1 MQPNCAGRSTNS
13 VSSLTEPG
21 RHRVVIVGGGFGGI
35 QAARVLR
42 RLPVEITLIDRRN
55 FHLFQPLV
63 YQVATGA
70 LAPGEIA
77 TPLRAIFKRNEN
89 VRVVLGEVSG
99 FHLAERQV
107 ELDRLPTG
115 GPPRRFSFDSLI
127 VAAGS
132 AYSYF
137 GHDEWMTLAPDVK
150 ALERALEVR
159 RRILLAFE
167 AAELEE
173 DEAARASWLTFV
185 VVGAGPTGVELA
197 GQVAEIARQ
206 GLRRDFRT
214 IDPSSARILLVETSE
229 RVLPGFTPRLSAS
242 AARALERLGVEPLL
256 QRTVTNI
263 DEHGIAVSSAGGESE
278 RIEARTV
285 VWAAGVV
292 ASGLAGRLAAVS
304 GAELDRAGRVGVGPH
319 LTLPGNPDVFV
330 IGDMAFVSAADGT
343 PLHLPG
349 LAPVAMQQ
357 GRYAASV
364 IAGRLDD
371 RETPPFRYR
380 DKGNLATIGRA
391 KAVAE
396 IKGLQLSGFIAWATW
411 LLVHLFYLIGFQ
423 NRVLVLIRWTFSFF
437 THGRGSR
444 LITEPVPG
452 VSRPKPDVP

>member
-115 GPPRRFSFDSLI
+115 VPPRRFSFDSLI

-173 DEAARASWLTFV
+173 DAAARASWLTFV
-185 VVGAGPTGVELA
+185 VVGAGPTAAPAATTPPAATTTAPPATTPPPV
-197 GQVAEIARQ
+197 
-206 GLRRDFRT
+206 T
-214 IDPSSARILLVETSE
+214 I
-229 RVLPGFTPRLSAS
+229 VLTPRQELRLARRAPARWRGKRGGVAA
-242 AARALERLGVEPLL
+242 AARMGAR
-256 QRTVTNI
+256 
-263 DEHGIAVSSAGGESE
+263 SS
-278 RIEARTV
+278 
-285 VWAAGVV
+285 
-292 ASGLAGRLAAVS
+292 
-304 GAELDRAGRVGVGPH
+304 D
-319 LTLPGNPDVFV
+319 
-330 IGDMAFVSAADGT
+330 
-343 PLHLPG
+343 
-349 LAPVAMQQ
+349 
-357 GRYAASV
+357 
-364 IAGRLDD
+364 
-371 RETPPFRYR
+371 
-380 DKGNLATIGRA
+380 
-391 KAVAE
+391 
-396 IKGLQLSGFIAWATW
+396 
-411 LLVHLFYLIGFQ
+411 
-423 NRVLVLIRWTFSFF
+423 
-437 THGRGSR
+437 
-444 LITEPVPG
+444 
-452 VSRPKPDVP
+452 